1 MSTST
6 RGNAGRVVVLGSVNL
21 DLHLQVERHPRG
33 GETLLAADLERRF
46 GGKGGNQAV
55 AAAHAGATTSVVGA
69 VGDDE
74 PGREYRRR
82 LGAFGVDAGA
92 LREVPGAPTGT
103 AVICVDAD
111 GENTIV
117 VAPGANHRVSTED
130 LVALDGLTERDVLLA
145 QLELPLDVVAEG
157 VRRAAAAGARVVL
170 NLAPFAVLEP
180 GVLELADPVVVNE
193 HEAEQLRAAGAE
205 PPSLLVTLGAA
216 GSRWDGLEVPGQRVE
231 HVVDTT
237 GAGDSF
243 CGVLAAR
250 LAAGDDRRAA
260 VEAATTAAALTV
272 QHEGAQPAAPGAAG

>member
-1 MSTST
+1 MSK
-6 RGNAGRVVVLGSVNL
+6 VVVLGSVNL

-33 GETLLAADLERRF
+33 GETLLAGDLERRF

-55 AAAHAGATTSVVGA
+55 ASAGAGAPTSLVGA

-82 LGAFGVDAGA
+82 LEAFGVDVAA
-92 LREVPGAPTGT
+92 LREASGVATGT
-103 AVICVDAD
+103 AVICVDAR

-117 VAPGANHRVSTED
+117 VAPGANHRVTRDD
-130 LVALDGLTERDVLLA
+130 LAALDGLAPGDVLLA

-157 VRRAAAAGARVVL
+157 VRRAVARGARVVL
-170 NLAPFAVLEP
+170 NLAPFAQLPADVLA
-180 GVLELADPVVVNE
+180 LADPVVVNE
-193 HEAEQLRAAGAE
+193 HEAELLHEQLGDDDAA

-216 GSRWDGLEVPGQRVE
+216 GSRWGELEVPGQPVA

-260 VEAATTAAALTV
+260 VEAATAAAALTV
-272 QHEGAQPAAPGAAG
+272 QHDGAQPPAPRG

>member
-1 MSTST
+1 MS
-6 RGNAGRVVVLGSVNL
+6 RVVVLGSVNL

-33 GETLLAADLERRF
+33 GETLLAGDLERRF

-55 AAAHAGATTSVVGA
+55 ACARAGATTALVGA

-82 LGAFGVDAGA
+82 LEAFGVDAG
-92 LREVPGAPTGT
+92 LVREVPGAPTGT
-103 AVICVDAD
+103 AVICVDAR

-117 VAPGANHRVSTED
+117 VAPGANHRVGAEH
-130 LVALDGLTERDVLLA
+130 LAALDGPGGLEDGDVLLA
-145 QLELPLDVVAEG
+145 QLELPLEVVAEG
-157 VRRAAAAGARVVL
+157 VRRAAARGARVVL
-170 NLAPFAVLEP
+170 NLAPFAVLP
-180 GVLELADPVVVNE
+180 PDVLALADPVVVNE
-193 HEAEQLRAAGAE
+193 HEAALLAEQLGGDQ

-216 GSRWDGLEVPGQRVE
+216 GSRWGDLEVPGERVE
-231 HVVDTT
+231 AVVDTT

-260 VEAATTAAALTV
+260 VEAATAAAALTV
-272 QHEGAQPAAPGAAG
+272 QHEGAQPPSPRP